1 MITHSGTILCPSHSY
16 PPRQRVMKMTL
27 SGREN
32 ANEAFEGV
40 DDAAWDVFDYFGE
53 L

>member
-1 MITHSGTILCPSHSY
+1 MGE
-16 PPRQRVMKMTL
+16 RD
-27 SGREN
+27 
-32 ANEAFEGV
+32 EAFEGV